1 MGLITGLLTL
11 PVAPVRGV
19 VWIAEQMQRAVEQE
33 VGEEGTR
40 QRLTELRLARDT
52 GQISADE
59 YAAAEAVLIDHLLR
73 ISQEKE
79 GRTHG

>member
-19 VWIAEQMQRAVEQE
+19 VWIAEQIQRAVEQE
-33 VGEEGTR
+33 AGEEGTR
-40 QRLTELRLARDT
+40 QRLAELQLARDA

-59 YAAAEAVLIDHLLR
+59 YAAAEAALVDHLLR
-73 ISQEKE
+73 ISQERE
-79 GRTHG
+79 RGTHG